1 MIIGLLFSHIVF
13 ASENGP
19 TYTSNSVQQCRQIS
33 SILERLDCYDKIEIQ
48 ENSPV
53 ILEEKQIIGIE
64 WNRAQNQ
71 ESQRNSKDLKFILT
85 STEEPNPSVVI
96 TTPALGFPSPRPIL
110 MLSCIDN
117 ITRLQ
122 VTLPKSLTKKQSIQV
137 QLNTEKTQFSSQWFV
152 REEGVLLEAS
162 RGLDG
167 IKEIQRL
174 FNANTLKI
182 QLENNMMAPLVFNIE
197 QLTEIIKPLRS
208 SCHW

>member
-33 SILERLDCYDKIEIQ
+33 SILERLDCYDKIETQ

-53 ILEEKQIIGIE
+53 ILEEKKITGIE

-122 VTLPKSLTKKQSIQV
+122 VTLPKPLDRYTNIGV
-137 QLNTEKTQFSSQWFV
+137 QLKTERTQFSTHWFI
-152 REEGVLLEAS
+152 REEGFLLEAS
-162 RGLDG
+162 RGLNG
-167 IKEIQRL
+167 IKEIQQL
-174 FNANTLKI
+174 FQSQTLKI
-182 QLENNMMAPLVFNIE
+182 QFENKLFNDLVFNIT
-197 QLTEIIKPLRS
+197 QLDEVIKPLRAA
-208 SCHW
+208 CHW